1 MRTGSDHRT
10 IPAKIFV
17 ENLNCPELT
26 ASFLAGAKDL
36 WRIQKTACLL
46 LPPLLYLGSS
56 GQFPEWLT
64 FDVSDPKVLR
74 GDHKGTPL
82 RVLGAPSRPSPTQVG
97 THGLPQEDKDT
108 PLSSSLIT
116 TDQATTSP
124 TIG

>member
-1 MRTGSDHRT
+1 MVPGLIKIPCSILIGWGLLILPSTMRTGSDHRT

-26 ASFLAGAKDL
+26 ASFSSRGKDL

-64 FDVSDPKVLR
+64 FDVSDPKVLEGIIR
-74 GDHKGTPL
+74 
-82 RVLGAPSRPSPTQVG
+82 
-97 THGLPQEDKDT
+97 GLP
-108 PLSSSLIT
+108 
-116 TDQATTSP
+116 
-124 TIG
+124 

>member
-26 ASFLAGAKDL
+26 ASFLAGAKRSLANPEDGL
-36 WRIQKTACLL
+36 SSSSAIV
-46 LPPLLYLGSS
+46 YLGSS

-74 GDHKGTPL
+74 GDHKGTP
-82 RVLGAPSRPSPTQVG
+82 
-97 THGLPQEDKDT
+97 
-108 PLSSSLIT
+108 
-116 TDQATTSP
+116 
-124 TIG
+124 